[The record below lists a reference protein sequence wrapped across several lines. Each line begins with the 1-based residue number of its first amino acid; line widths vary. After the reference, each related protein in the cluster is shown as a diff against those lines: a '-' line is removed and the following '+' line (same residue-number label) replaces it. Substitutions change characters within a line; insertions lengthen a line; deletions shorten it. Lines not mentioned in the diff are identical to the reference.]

1 MEDPAKRAEE
11 IKSAYQSYVVGNKPA
26 ARNVYHRFQATET
39 DEPFVGSR
47 GPYLQAL
54 NIPNWSERS
63 WTEFADDVGLHP
75 RISSAFETLGFK
87 RLYDFQERAVET
99 VQSGDNTLVTAA
111 TGRGKT
117 EAWLIPILDYILR
130 AREGEIED
138 CDPDSVKALLV
149 YPTKALAQDQL
160 KRLIEYLYKI
170 NHELPPRKRITV
182 GIYDGDTPT
191 NTSEGG
197 SEGYL
202 RSAFKYFECP
212 GYNEELEKC
221 RTCGKGLR
229 VIPEQGRYTVQPEKP
244 QCEDD
249 VPLEFL
255 HLTKQDVLEG
265 DVDIVLTNPDTI
277 NLRALNINAPD
288 EQETFIYE
296 PDFLVFDE
304 VHTYTGLFGS
314 YTSMLVKRLRA
325 LRQERSGEDD
335 LQVIASS
342 ATVNNHDELF
352 RKVSGVTDINHVDED
367 PQSLDADPPESV
379 PSTLTDEA
387 IDEGQLVAMGR
398 DSAATPAP
406 LIDREF
412 TVEGHESL
420 SNNELAERVADDL
433 FAYLTRTNSGSTA
446 VETTQYIHTELNNQP
461 RTRSELVADLTT
473 EFDIEKSEAEQ
484 VIANVRTLGEFSGL
498 FENRSHLFSWPLD
511 GFYSCL
517 QCDAVYRS
525 PQRSCTECG
534 GGFVTRSTYC
544 RHCREESLVAWFCPE
559 CEQLEPYHPT
569 EHGGRREDSHSCQR
583 CAYARGIDV
592 ESMRVTFRP
601 WLECADCGYQQQR
614 STVTTCDATNC
625 GAPTARIN
633 ATTAV
638 CVNPSCER
646 EHTVGLNCDAC
657 GSEDLHPRTATSPVD
672 CMGCGRRYESNDLE
686 PGGTECNCGTNVQNT
701 HVLPWVDR
709 KDNCDRVYFSSDPP
723 ERCECGSGTFGRS
736 GLFELTERVRCENCE
751 TEVAAGFAC
760 DCDDPELNPV
770 TVDMENYQTFETDGT
785 LATPSKYRAGVP
797 CYHSNKRY
805 NYNRYDELTYS
816 HQNLAVTTAQF
827 LLRSVVDDEGFESAK
842 MLSFADAHKEMKEL
856 SRDFDDPEYETVLD
870 QLLVHG
876 AMANDGWQSLKTVIE
891 DAFERLSQ
899 LQSTLSETRDVKEGT
914 VDLLEKL
921 KGRAR
926 RQWDQEEAIRDRLL
940 RRTISHRY
948 SNRYRERED
957 PLSKVGVLDVRFN
970 PGLDLED
977 DERAVLR
984 TLVSEGNQLH
994 IDTLREKSGAEDATR
1009 TVLSMDRAQL
1019 LDYDDE
1025 EGFVSVSPAAL
1036 EITVAGNEDDLWFD
1050 PHKNET
1056 FSSFESQFGARSSNT
1071 VPYDTD
1077 LTEAATPDHPR
1088 YSYRAFRSLYSDPM
1102 LLWSE
1107 EYLGTTD
1114 KQRRRNIEYLF
1125 KEGKHPH
1132 FLSSGPTMEVGVDI
1146 GALDSLLLF
1155 GTPPNMNAYLQR
1167 VGRAGRRS
1175 KSALVHSISK
1185 RNPIDYYYYEQPV
1198 DLIDTTAKDVPL
1210 NEHNEEVL
1218 RVSLS
1223 WAVYDYLAANFGVDW
1238 EVNKKGGK
1246 TVIKGGDGFVRLPN
1260 DEVTDYSK
1268 LTALRAQSNETLQM
1282 NTGRPKL
1289 RILEELVTDYSDDIK
1304 AYLLNLLDYRY
1315 CELCGKKYDEPA
1327 AVGTE
1332 CDNTDCSG
1340 RVHYAADEFGD
1351 IASRAVETFAD
1362 RYIYHYLDYTD
1373 ELLDT
1378 RDDLSNRRQTLQRD
1392 LRRVREDEEVQQLQ
1406 AQMDRIREQE
1416 QVINDHLDEV
1426 ARQDY
1431 SEFLRG
1437 SRQSK
1442 FAFNMRSISTSV
1454 GITLVQE
1461 DYERETL
1468 DGSGSGRSMQM
1479 AIKELHP
1486 GAAYLHRNDTHV
1498 VTQVEYD
1505 EYESEQIRNLVGE
1518 AENAPDSLAEELVC
1532 PACHASHATTA
1543 EECAECD
1550 AEVPLKRRR
1559 VAVLDSSTAYRDDLV
1574 ASTDGEFIAGDLY
1587 QEDAEVQSTFA
1598 DRDSTVLSFDT
1609 EDTFELT
1616 DDEGIP
1622 VGTIEYGPLDVLIH
1636 ATNFRAKYTSG
1647 AVDPQENLFEQ
1658 CGREGCPGVIARD
1671 TEEGTAR
1678 CTVDV
1683 EHDPDGFEDPSEF
1696 VRLGYAYSTEGLR
1709 IELADTVEEGDKATH
1724 ALTHGFRVALQYLGG
1739 VDVREI
1745 TESVE
1750 DDCVYLFDSQEG
1762 GAQISRLLVEQDAGQ
1777 FRNFNEAADLIDEHF
1792 ECDCENG
1799 CPLCM
1804 YQYGCDTY
1812 NEPGTLAKPEVM
1824 RLIADGLSVKPLE

>member
-1 MEDPAKRAEE
+1 MEDPAKRAEAV
-11 IKSAYQSYVVGNKPA
+11 KSAYESYVVGNKPA
-26 ARNVYHRFQATET
+26 ARDVYHRFQATET
-39 DEPFVGSR
+39 EEPFVGSR

-54 NIPNWSERS
+54 DIPNWSEQP
-63 WTEFADDVGLHP
+63 WTEFAADSNLHP

-87 RLYDFQERAVET
+87 RLYDFQERAVEA
-99 VQSGDNTLVTAA
+99 VQSGDDTLITAA

-130 AREGEIED
+130 ARDGDIEN

-202 RSAFKYFECP
+202 RSAFKYFDCP

-255 HLTKQDVLEG
+255 HLTKRDVLDG

-288 EQETFIYE
+288 EQETFIHE

-325 LRQERSGEDD
+325 LRRERSGEDN

-367 PQSLDADPPESV
+367 AQTLDADPPASV
-379 PSTLTDEA
+379 PPTLTDEE
-387 IDEGQLVAMGR
+387 IDEEQLVRMGR
-398 DSAATPAP
+398 DSAATPAA
-406 LIDREF
+406 LANGEF
-412 TVEGHESL
+412 VVEGHESL
-420 SNNELAERVADDL
+420 SNNELAERVGDDL
-433 FAYLTRTNSGSTA
+433 FAFLTRTHSGSTA
-446 VETTQYIHTELNNQP
+446 VETVQYVHTELNDRP
-461 RTRSELVADLTT
+461 RTRSELISDLTE
-473 EFDIEKSEAEQ
+473 EFDIEASQAERA
-484 VIANVRTLGEFSGL
+484 ISNVRTLGEFSGL

-525 PQRSCTECG
+525 PQRSCTECD

-544 RHCREESLVAWFCPE
+544 RHCREESLIAWFCPE

-569 EHGGRREDSHSCQR
+569 EHGGRRDDSHTCQR
-583 CAYARGIDV
+583 CAESRGIEV

-601 WLECADCGYQQQR
+601 WLECGDCGYQEQR
-614 STVTTCDATNC
+614 STVGTCEAPEC
-625 GAPTARIN
+625 GAPTVRVD
-633 ATTAV
+633 TETAV
-638 CVNPSCER
+638 CIDPSCER
-646 EHTVGLNCDAC
+646 EHAAGLDCEVC
-657 GSEDLHPRTATSPVD
+657 GSDDLHPRTAPGQVD
-672 CMGCGRRYESNDLE
+672 CSGCGRTYESADLDE
-686 PGGTECNCGTNVQNT
+686 GGIECNCGALVQNT

-709 KDNCDRVYFSSDPP
+709 KDSCDRVYFSSEPP
-723 ERCECGSGTFGRS
+723 ERCECGSGTFGRG
-736 GLFELTERVRCENCE
+736 GLFELTERVRCQNCE
-751 TEVAAGFAC
+751 TEVVAGFEC
-760 DCDDPELNPV
+760 DCDDPELTPV
-770 TVDMENYQTFETDGT
+770 TVDVENYQTFETDGT

-797 CYHSNKRY
+797 CYHPNKRY
-805 NYNRYDELTYS
+805 NLNRYDELTYS

-876 AMANDGWQSLKTVIE
+876 AMDEDGWQSLETVIE
-891 DAFERLSQ
+891 SGFQRLSQ

-914 VDLLEKL
+914 VDILEKL

-926 RQWDQEEAIRDRLL
+926 RRWDAEDAIRDRLL
-940 RRTISHRY
+940 RRTIPHRF
-948 SNRYRERED
+948 NQRFRERED
-957 PLSKVGVLDVRFN
+957 PLSKVGVLDVRLD
-970 PGLDLED
+970 PGLDLAD

-984 TLVSEGNQLH
+984 GLVSEGNRVH
-994 IDTLREKSGAEDATR
+994 IDTLREECGADDTTR
-1009 TVLSMDRAQL
+1009 AVSAMDRAGL

-1025 EGFVSVSPAAL
+1025 NRFVSIAPEAL
-1036 EITVAGNEDDLWFD
+1036 EVTTAGDADDLWFD
-1050 PHKNET
+1050 PHESET
-1056 FSSFESQFGARSSNT
+1056 FSSLEGRFGGRST
-1071 VPYDTD
+1071 DAVAYDTT

-1088 YSYRAFRSLYSDPM
+1088 YSYRAFRALYSDPM

-1175 KSALVHSISK
+1175 KSALVHSVSK

-1198 DLIDTTAKDVPL
+1198 DLIDTTPKDVPL

-1223 WAVYDYLAANFGVDW
+1223 WAVYDYIAANFGIDW
-1238 EVNKKGGK
+1238 NVKKKRGR
-1246 TVIKGGDGFVRLPN
+1246 TVVEGGDGFVRLPS
-1260 DEVTDYSK
+1260 DEVGDYSK

-1282 NTGRPKL
+1282 DTGRPKL
-1289 RILEELVTDYSDDIK
+1289 QVLEELVSDFDDDIET
-1304 AYLLNLLDYRY
+1304 YLLDLLDYRY
-1315 CELCGKKYDEPA
+1315 CELCGEKYDEDT
-1327 AVGTE
+1327 AVGTQCE
-1332 CDNTDCSG
+1332 NDDCSG
-1340 RVHYAADEFGD
+1340 RVHYAADEFEHL
-1351 IASRAVETFAD
+1351 ASEAVETFAD

-1373 ELLDT
+1373 DLLDT
-1378 RDDLSNRRQTLQRD
+1378 IDELADSRNTLRRERRRTRDD
-1392 LRRVREDEEVQQLQ
+1392 DEAQ
-1406 AQMDRIREQE
+1406 AMQEQMERIRDQE
-1416 QVINDHLDEV
+1416 QVINNHLDEI
-1426 ARQDY
+1426 ASQDY

-1442 FAFNMRSISTSV
+1442 YAFNMRSISTGV
-1454 GITLVQE
+1454 GITLITE

-1468 DGSGSGRSMQM
+1468 GSSGSGRDMRM

-1486 GAAYLHRNDTHV
+1486 GAAYLHRNDTYV
-1498 VTQVEYD
+1498 VTRAEYD
-1505 EYESEQIRNLVGE
+1505 EYESESVRDLIHDTDE
-1518 AENAPDSLAEELVC
+1518 APDSLADELIC
-1532 PACHASHATTA
+1532 PACRESYETDT
-1543 EECAECD
+1543 EECTQCD
-1550 AEVPLKRRR
+1550 ADVPLKRRR
-1559 VAVLDSSTAYRDDLV
+1559 VAVLDSTTAYRDDLV
-1574 ASTDGEFIAGDLY
+1574 ASTDGEFTAGELY
-1587 QEDAEVQSTFA
+1587 QDDAEVQSTFA
-1598 DRDSTVLSFDT
+1598 DRDSTVLSFDA
-1609 EDTFELT
+1609 EETFELT
-1616 DDEGIP
+1616 DDEDVS
-1622 VGTIEYGPLDVLIH
+1622 VGTVEYGPLDVLVH
-1636 ATNFRAKYTSG
+1636 ATSYRAKYTSG
-1647 AVDPQENLFEQ
+1647 AIDPQETLFER
-1658 CGREGCPGVIARD
+1658 CGHEGCSGVIARD
-1671 TEEGTAR
+1671 TQEGTAR
-1678 CTVDV
+1678 CTVNV
-1683 EHDPDGFEDPSEF
+1683 EHDPDGYDEPSEF
-1696 VRLGYAYSTEGLR
+1696 VRLGYAYSTTGLR
-1709 IELADTVEEGDKATH
+1709 AELSDTVENSDEATH

-1750 DDCVYLFDSQEG
+1750 DDCTYLFDSQEG
-1762 GAQISRLLVEQDAGQ
+1762 GSQITRLLVEQDGSE
-1777 FRNFNEAADLIDEHF
+1777 FRNFIEAVDLMDEHF
-1792 ECDCENG
+1792 ECDCEDG
-1799 CPLCM
+1799 CPLCV

-1812 NEPGTLAKPEVM
+1812 NEPGTLSKGEVLE
-1824 RLIADGLSVKPLE
+1824 LIQGNLSLESLE